1 MTGCRPKVVDLNA
14 FKAAREARPL
24 ELLETAP
31 EPNSA
36 GIEPERELTPREVA
50 HRARMLAHLEAA
62 R

>member
-1 MTGCRPKVVDLNA
+1 MTGFNPKVIDLNA
-14 FKAAREARPL
+14 FKAAREGRQL

-31 EPNSA
+31 EQGSTA
-36 GIEPERELTPREVA
+36 IEPERELTPREVT